1 MITQKRY
8 KDPLMYLSNV
18 TKRPEKSQTCIF
30 QQLFEDAELTKSNTG
45 NIEQYEESL
54 KTYRDLKNVIDTAFD
69 EGEAKGKVEEKKA
82 NITKALKRGKLSIA
96 EIAEDFEVPLDFV
109 TQIKQESGL

>member
-1 MITQKRY
+1 MIK
-8 KDPLMYLSNV
+8 
-18 TKRPEKSQTCIF
+18 F
-30 QQLFEDAELTKSNTG
+30 NTG
-45 NIEQYEESL
+45 NIGQYEESL
-54 KTYRDLKNVIDTAFD
+54 KTYRDLKKVIDTALD
-69 EGEAKGKVEEKKA
+69 EGEAKGKVEGEAKGKLEEKKA

>member
-1 MITQKRY
+1 MTVKENAAEIAKF
-8 KDPLMYLSNV
+8 S
-18 TKRPEKSQTCIF
+18 PEEK
-30 QQLFEDAELTKSNTG
+30 
-45 NIEQYEESL
+45 EQYEESL

-82 NITKALKRGKLSIA
+82 NIIKALKRGKLSIA

-109 TQIKQESGL
+109 KQRKQAIGISSAFVSLRTESYNLLEVV